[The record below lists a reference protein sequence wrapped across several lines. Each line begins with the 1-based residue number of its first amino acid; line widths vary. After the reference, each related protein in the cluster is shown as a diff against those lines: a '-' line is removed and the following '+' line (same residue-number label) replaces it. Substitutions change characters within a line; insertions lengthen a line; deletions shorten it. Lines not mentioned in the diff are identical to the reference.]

1 MEEIL
6 DEIKNK
12 SIKTPKETTLLE
24 LYKQLGNYSS
34 EEITKDMR
42 IYLMSIVYNFDK
54 LIYMNMKILAAAL
67 VMLQLLQL
75 NNSTALNDKTFH
87 KMFDIYI
94 KKYFIPTENLNVEH
108 INLYYQDIKLDIYRY
123 IRNIQINRSY
133 Q

>member
-6 DEIKNK
+6 EDVKNK
-12 SIKTPKETTLLE
+12 PIKTPKETTLLE

-75 NNSTALNDKTFH
+75 NSMQLNDKTFH
-87 KMFDIYI
+87 KMFDMYI
-94 KKYFIPTENLNVEH
+94 KKYFIPTENLGVDH

-123 IRNIQINRSY
+123 IRNVQINRS
-133 Q
+133 